1 MAAQK
6 QYEVEQLFTLH
17 GTVDELEIPVDF
29 LEHIAERAVY
39 DKHDVSATEVLEAHK
54 TAPQYFI
61 NEGEGR
67 RAPIAMV
74 GPTRAG
80 RMLCVPI
87 EPTGRAGLWRCVS
100 AYEANAHHI
109 ARYKEGESNG

>member
-6 QYEVEQLFTLH
+6 QDEAEQWFSLH
-17 GTVDELEIPVDF
+17 GTVDELETPEDF
-29 LEHIAERAVY
+29 LDHLAARAIY
-39 DKHDVSATEVLEAHK
+39 DKHDVSASEVLEAHK
-54 TAPQYFI
+54 TAPQYFA
-61 NEGEGR
+61 NDGEGR

-87 EPTGRAGLWRCVS
+87 GPTGRAGLWRCVS

-109 ARYKEGESNG
+109 ARYKEGETNG